1 MKTASIQQVPQ
12 KWAQIMEWV
21 AAGEEVELTEKETV
35 VAKLVP
41 AGQPDFLGRAKKVWG
56 EKPLGKPLSEM
67 VSDARGSEA

>member
-21 AAGEEVELTEKETV
+21 AACEGVELTEKETV

-41 AGQPDFLGRAKKVWG
+41 AGQPDFLGRAQNSVGRKT
-56 EKPLGKPLSEM
+56 S
-67 VSDARGSEA
+67 R